1 MTGAAAAA
9 ASSLPSTT
17 TAVEAAVATAVSAA
31 AANSS
36 GNDAAAR
43 SGEIDRL
50 DRLVE
55 MASQNNHHPPN
66 NVNTSAGGNTSANTG
81 GGDGGRGS
89 SSSSP
94 FLVPRN
100 PRDTV
105 LTSGSPKRRIAAVHA
120 QQQQQ
125 QMQMHASMNGTSS
138 SRQHHPNHIT
148 AATSLGNG
156 SSSNAAAASARR
168 THSAVSG
175 ASSLGGLGNGSN
187 MMMPPPP
194 PLQPTSARSTPTN
207 ASHGQ
212 SQSHR
217 ASAQSQ
223 NQGHGGGSRII
234 LPPSLHAQS
243 RRLNAS
249 DPDAEEQA
257 MFESRLCEDEYGVA
271 VRKINHNGKS
281 QLRYVRCVWLPSSE
295 MVIDALALGGGDG
308 ISPSS
313 AASGA
318 GGGGGAGSPNSSP
331 NKKAMMSQGGAAASS
346 TASMNSFTT
355 GGNGGGGGGGGGGR
369 RGRGRARPSMV
380 ASGGNSVSSLMGRM
394 VSAGRSR
401 GRSLS
406 RDPSV
411 RRSSRNGGGGTMQ
424 VPPSSASS
432 LSQNGGDPPKV
443 VVEGPIS
450 SPGMAVHDDER
461 DEDEARL
468 LETRP
473 SSSLPLGLGG
483 GDGGVVGDIDPAN
496 PGAMSTKRMRAL
508 TWGNKKKVRIPLNRF
523 VCVRKGETTDR
534 TKRNGHSASRLLS
547 LITDDP
553 ANPSL
558 DIEAPTKLDRDKFAR
573 AFARFLEVPL
583 AAEEGGKSG
592 GSGGQRRSAA
602 AATVADGRPGECCLE
617 RSLLFCNI
625 HGLVTAIILYVDLL
639 PFSFRYD
646 PPPDSKSYRG
656 NRMSKKFISS
666 AVSAPDLN
674 SPTSV
679 LSGSATQSFSNH
691 TNGGTSA
698 AAAASLLPPIQAA
711 ASGDDDGRMSFATGS
726 IKDASAASESKGPS
740 LGGYIGNVGTAS
752 SASGRRPFVG
762 AGQSMSSSNAGV
774 VHSMA
779 GSSNALL
786 SDAAIKRIE
795 AEGEADDAAL
805 LFNAEAAATPR
816 KDGAIDDGNNKSLL
830 PQASAVGAATAA
842 PTNQAVSPS
851 IKIDHHHHHHDQ
863 HNTHHHHGT
872 TGEQMAE
879 EGTVVSSL
887 TQGFDQEIVEELH
900 QALTELRAELEASRA
915 EAARAVKVAEQAIQS
930 AESCSSSDWNSTVT
944 HKAAEAAAQ
953 AQKKSAEALAKQ
965 RLAEERLASERKSAQ
980 YWRQQ
985 AEAAEQEAGLLTT
998 RAVVAEVQKA
1008 EIEATLESERRK
1020 NAVYVASLKGNY
1032 ESSDGMRKAAL
1043 ADATERNRFLEI
1055 ELNGTRTD
1063 LASRSEEAKMLQDTL
1078 SDVTST
1084 GSKPA
1089 KGKKKS
1095 FSMGRKKGHVRGNSL
1110 LSGDASSV
1118 TSDAEIML
1126 SPSDNLS
1133 NGQLTQLD
1141 ADTKSMRH
1149 QLEVLRRTTVDELN
1163 SLPGFAQE
1171 WVGRA
1176 AAAVEA
1182 SQTEARVL
1190 REKLAME
1197 SSMRKKLLNEV
1208 QDMKGNVRVYCR
1220 PQPRLDGA
1228 TVDIASVP
1236 SSNVIVLHRDLDQDA
1251 SNEFGSPAPMSFE
1264 FDRVFSPE
1272 SNQKEIYSEV
1282 EELALGA
1289 LDGFNICLMAYG
1301 QDAAG
1306 KRRTILGD
1314 YEVSLVDPEAPS
1326 ATILHQG
1333 IHFLAAQQLF
1343 TVAEHRAD
1351 RFQDCFTIN
1360 IVEVHDDKLRDL
1372 LAGTRI
1378 AEESGQVQINPPKSS
1393 KKKRGADDGSA
1404 SASKTGSNKYAGTRL
1419 EIRTNYDGDTVVQG
1433 AITVEVKSFNDLCRV
1448 WQECLIERSARLA
1461 EQSINEDQYLAECHV
1476 IATLSVVSTNV
1487 STGIGTSGKIQFVDL
1502 ASSDLQACYVDSDAD
1517 AEPFCT
1523 PTDGVLSG
1531 VGNNSQWKYANK
1543 SLETLLDVVTARSQF
1558 SRSVPY
1564 RNSTLT
1570 HLLRDS
1576 FTSDTKFLFLAS
1588 VSTDA
1593 EDLQNTASALRFASM
1608 MRKVNVGIATKHT
1621 VSLA

>member
-1 MTGAAAAA
+1 
-9 ASSLPSTT
+9 
-17 TAVEAAVATAVSAA
+17 
-31 AANSS
+31 
-36 GNDAAAR
+36 
-43 SGEIDRL
+43 
-50 DRLVE
+50 
-55 MASQNNHHPPN
+55 
-66 NVNTSAGGNTSANTG
+66 
-81 GGDGGRGS
+81 
-89 SSSSP
+89 
-94 FLVPRN
+94 
-100 PRDTV
+100 
-105 LTSGSPKRRIAAVHA
+105 
-120 QQQQQ
+120 
-125 QMQMHASMNGTSS
+125 
-138 SRQHHPNHIT
+138 
-148 AATSLGNG
+148 
-156 SSSNAAAASARR
+156 
-168 THSAVSG
+168 
-175 ASSLGGLGNGSN
+175 
-187 MMMPPPP
+187 
-194 PLQPTSARSTPTN
+194 
-207 ASHGQ
+207 
-212 SQSHR
+212 
-217 ASAQSQ
+217 
-223 NQGHGGGSRII
+223 
-234 LPPSLHAQS
+234 
-243 RRLNAS
+243 
-249 DPDAEEQA
+249 
-257 MFESRLCEDEYGVA
+257 
-271 VRKINHNGKS
+271 
-281 QLRYVRCVWLPSSE
+281 
-295 MVIDALALGGGDG
+295 
-308 ISPSS
+308 
-313 AASGA
+313 
-318 GGGGGAGSPNSSP
+318 
-331 NKKAMMSQGGAAASS
+331 
-346 TASMNSFTT
+346 
-355 GGNGGGGGGGGGGR
+355 
-369 RGRGRARPSMV
+369 
-380 ASGGNSVSSLMGRM
+380 
-394 VSAGRSR
+394 
-401 GRSLS
+401 
-406 RDPSV
+406 
-411 RRSSRNGGGGTMQ
+411 
-424 VPPSSASS
+424 
-432 LSQNGGDPPKV
+432 
-443 VVEGPIS
+443 
-450 SPGMAVHDDER
+450 
-461 DEDEARL
+461 
-468 LETRP
+468 
-473 SSSLPLGLGG
+473 
-483 GDGGVVGDIDPAN
+483 
-496 PGAMSTKRMRAL
+496 
-508 TWGNKKKVRIPLNRF
+508 
-523 VCVRKGETTDR
+523 
-534 TKRNGHSASRLLS
+534 
-547 LITDDP
+547 
-553 ANPSL
+553 
-558 DIEAPTKLDRDKFAR
+558 
-573 AFARFLEVPL
+573 
-583 AAEEGGKSG
+583 
-592 GSGGQRRSAA
+592 
-602 AATVADGRPGECCLE
+602 
-617 RSLLFCNI
+617 
-625 HGLVTAIILYVDLL
+625 
-639 PFSFRYD
+639 
-646 PPPDSKSYRG
+646 
-656 NRMSKKFISS
+656 MSKKFISS

-674 SPTSV
+674 SP
-679 LSGSATQSFSNH
+679 AAQSFSNH
-691 TNGGTSA
+691 ANGGTSA

-740 LGGYIGNVGTAS
+740 LGGYIGNVGATS

-816 KDGAIDDGNNKSLL
+816 KGEAIDDGNNKSLL

-842 PTNQAVSPS
+842 LTNQAVSPS
-851 IKIDHHHHHHDQ
+851 IKIDHHHHDQ
-863 HNTHHHHGT
+863 HNSHHHHGT
-872 TGEQMAE
+872 AGEHVAE

-965 RLAEERLASERKSAQ
+965 RLAEEKLASERKSAQ

-1020 NAVYVASLKGNY
+1020 NAVYVASLKENY
-1032 ESSDGMRKAAL
+1032 ESSDGVRKAAL
-1043 ADATERNRFLEI
+1043 ADATERNRWLEI

-1078 SDVTST
+1078 SEVTST
-1084 GSKPA
+1084 GSKTA

-1220 PQPRLDGA
+1220 PRPRLDGA

-1251 SNEFGSPAPMSFE
+1251 SNEFGSPVPMSFE

-1314 YEVSLVDPEAPS
+1314 YEVSLADPEAPS

-1351 RFQDCFTIN
+1351 RYQDCFTIN

-1378 AEESGQVQINPPKSS
+1378 AEESGQVQISPPKSS

-1448 WQECLIERSARLA
+1448 WRECLIERSARLA
-1461 EQSINEDQYLAECHV
+1461 EQGINEDQYLAECHV
-1476 IATLSVVSTNV
+1476 IATLSVVSTQRIDWNRHLWQNSV
-1487 STGIGTSGKIQFVDL
+1487 CRSSIVRPSGML
-1502 ASSDLQACYVDSDAD
+1502 C
-1517 AEPFCT
+1517 
-1523 PTDGVLSG
+1523 
-1531 VGNNSQWKYANK
+1531 
-1543 SLETLLDVVTARSQF
+1543 
-1558 SRSVPY
+1558 
-1564 RNSTLT
+1564 
-1570 HLLRDS
+1570 
-1576 FTSDTKFLFLAS
+1576 
-1588 VSTDA
+1588 
-1593 EDLQNTASALRFASM
+1593 
-1608 MRKVNVGIATKHT
+1608 
-1621 VSLA
+1621 